1 MRAQFGSGHRVSS
14 PSALCA
20 IDPHQA
26 VDQLFRTFCH
36 ETAGQLC
43 QLHAGD
49 GCFKCSAVHVA
60 GVGVKGQGVLDTVG
74 STVSAPA
81 EDSGGELSVEE
92 LLPLGSCIGGVD
104 P

>member
-1 MRAQFGSGHRVSS
+1 M
-14 PSALCA
+14 
-20 IDPHQA
+20 
-26 VDQLFRTFCH
+26 
-36 ETAGQLC
+36 
-43 QLHAGD
+43 
-49 GCFKCSAVHVA
+49 
-60 GVGVKGQGVLDTVG
+60 KGQGVLDTVG